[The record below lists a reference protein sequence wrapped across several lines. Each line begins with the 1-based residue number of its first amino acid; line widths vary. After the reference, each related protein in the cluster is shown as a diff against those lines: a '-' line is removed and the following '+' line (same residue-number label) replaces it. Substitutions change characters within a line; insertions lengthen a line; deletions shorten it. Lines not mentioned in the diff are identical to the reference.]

1 MKKFLC
7 LLALLFTTLFTPSV
21 AAQQC
26 NEGVCVAET
35 DLKTFVQLARDQKCR
50 QETSPR
56 LQLDSVTIAVD
67 KDGRIYTSGAEPLP
81 YKFHMEWCNYTLDGT
96 GKVSLVAAQ
105 HIDREWGFR
114 FRPKF
119 GASLLVLDAAQQPK
133 VTDGVDVAFMADL
146 AYFKQFNL
154 NASFGVRSVGVSVGA
169 DLTKNFGAFAGYGL
183 TWGSWR
189 HNPSVGLYFSF

>member
-7 LLALLFTTLFTPSV
+7 LLVLLFATLFAPRA

-26 NEGVCVAET
+26 NGGVCVEEA
-35 DLKTFVQLARDQKCR
+35 DLKTFVQLAKDQKCR
-50 QETSPR
+50 QETAPK
-56 LQLDSVTIAVD
+56 LAFDSVTIVVD
-67 KDGRIYTSGAEPLP
+67 KEGRIYNSGAEPLP
-81 YKFHMEWCNYTLDGT
+81 YKFHMEWCNYTLEGT

-119 GASLLVLDAAQQPK
+119 GAGLLALEAAQQPK
-133 VTDGVDVAFMADL
+133 VTDGVDVAFMADFV
-146 AYFKQFNL
+146 YFKQLNL
-154 NASFGVRSVGVSVGA
+154 NASLGVRSVGVSVGA
-169 DLTKNFGAFAGYGL
+169 DISKNFGAFAGYGL

-189 HNPSVGLYFSF
+189 HNPTVGLYFSF